1 MWRHC
6 YRKENLRP
14 TAGTSEKFW
23 ELEAIGMSAQEKTVR
38 EKFLDTVH
46 LNNGRYEVSI
56 PWKEQHAL
64 LPDDYVQAVSRLA
77 SVLKR
82 LRRNPV
88 LFEEYNRIIF
98 ARNNLRCRP

>member
-23 ELEAIGMSAQEKTVR
+23 ELEAIGMSAQEKTVH

-46 LNNGRYEVSI
+46 LNNGRYEVSL

-64 LPDDYVQAVSRLA
+64 LPHDYVQAISRLA

-82 LRRNPV
+82 LRRNPG
-88 LFEEYNRIIF
+88 LFEEYNRIIEE
-98 ARNNLRCRP
+98 